1 MLDVG
6 GSMNYSAFFVVQLI
20 AVAVRHPEW
29 SWAEALLVS
38 LLSSGIIYTLY
49 RGVLWS
55 VKQLWPH

>member
-1 MLDVG
+1 
-6 GSMNYSAFFVVQLI
+6 MNYSAFFVVQLI